1 LNILVKHKLFKLLN
15 YFFEFLEKYCIIIKW
30 LLLSENLER
39 SVRRVN
45 FVAVN
50 PVTVANESVEV
61 EGPVTSLQVF
71 AVIRRADRVVVSLQS
86 ESRVALNP
94 LVVSRQQG
102 SPRALPE

>member
-1 LNILVKHKLFKLLN
+1 MDEIR
-15 YFFEFLEKYCIIIKW
+15 EDI
-30 LLLSENLER
+30 LLSENLER

-50 PVTVANESVEV
+50 QVTVANESVEV

-71 AVIRRADRVVVSLQS
+71 AVIKRADRVVVVSLQS
-86 ESRVALNP
+86 ESRVALN
-94 LVVSRQQG
+94 RQRG

>member
-1 LNILVKHKLFKLLN
+1 M
-15 YFFEFLEKYCIIIKW
+15 
-30 LLLSENLER
+30 SENLER

-50 PVTVANESVEV
+50 QVTVANESVEV

-86 ESRVALNP
+86 ESRVAL
-94 LVVSRQQG
+94 VVSRQQGRVVQG

>member
-1 LNILVKHKLFKLLN
+1 MDEIREDILLF
-15 YFFEFLEKYCIIIKW
+15 
-30 LLLSENLER
+30 ENLER

-71 AVIRRADRVVVSLQS
+71 AVVRRADRVLVSLQS
-86 ESRVALNP
+86 ESRVALNQ
-94 LVVSRQQG
+94 LAVSRQRG
-102 SPRALPE
+102 SPLALPE

>member
-1 LNILVKHKLFKLLN
+1 ML
-15 YFFEFLEKYCIIIKW
+15 
-30 LLLSENLER
+30 LER

-50 PVTVANESVEV
+50 PVTVVNESVEV

-71 AVIRRADRVVVSLQS
+71 AVIRRADPVVVSLQS
-86 ESRVALNP
+86 ESRVAL
-94 LVVSRQQG
+94 VVSRQQGRVDQG